1 MTSATEPASASG
13 AGREAT
19 ASCRAGSNRAPR
31 SSRSGKP
38 SRVSTSRAWAR
49 TASIPSMIAAG
60 SEAECASARSR
71 LSTTGSH
78 CLATAALVSASAR
91 RTWTAHLLRSLSR
104 SARARRR
111 WSSSSAILAVSA
123 VIASL
128 SLPASARSAA
138 STCLAPSGWAVPFP
152 SCWLTGASLA
162 GRELGIDH
170 VVVPA
175 AAAVSAAARGRAGLP
190 PWRGRTRREQLLVD
204 LPQLGGQ
211 APDAVQRR
219 VFLERLPGVGGQV
232 LRPCLLVHRH
242 RAAAFGQQV
251 LDLVGRGVE
260 LVAGVGQLAQPPV
273 LVPVLLG
280 VGDHPLDLGLVQ
292 VGGFGDG
299 DPLLGPGVLVPGRDV
314 QDPVRVDVEG
324 DLDLRYAPRRRAD
337 VLQPEPAQD
346 AVVRG
351 PFPLALQ
358 DHDVHRALVVLG
370 RAEHLGPPGRDRG
383 VAL

>member
-1 MTSATEPASASG
+1 MTSATVPASAPE

-49 TASIPSMIAAG
+49 TASIPSMMAAG
-60 SEAECASARSR
+60 SAVECASARSR

-78 CLATAALVSASAR
+78 SLATAALVSASVR

-111 WSSSSAILAVSA
+111 WSSSSAILVASA
-123 VIASL
+123 VIASP
-128 SLPASARSAA
+128 SPPAPARSAA
-138 STCLAPSGWAVPFP
+138 STCPAPSGRPVSSGCAVPLP
-152 SCWLTGASLA
+152 SCSFTGASLA

-170 VVVPA
+170 VVPA
-175 AAAVSAAARGRAGLP
+175 AAAVSAASRGRAGLP
-190 PWRGRTRREQLLVD
+190 PWRGRTRREQFLVD
-204 LPQLGGQ
+204 LPQLGVQ
-211 APDAVQRR
+211 APDPLHRR
-219 VFLERLPGVGGQV
+219 LFLERLPGVGGQV
-232 LRPCLLVHRH
+232 LRPRLLVHRH
-242 RAAAFGQQV
+242 RVAAFGQQV
-251 LDLVGRGVE
+251 LDLVGRGIE

-280 VGDHPLDLGLVQ
+280 VGDHPRHLGLVQ
-292 VGGFGDG
+292 VGALADG

-324 DLDLRYAPRRRAD
+324 DLDLRHAPRRR
-337 VLQPEPAQD
+337 
-346 AVVRG
+346 
-351 PFPLALQ
+351 
-358 DHDVHRALVVLG
+358 
-370 RAEHLGPPGRDRG
+370 
-383 VAL
+383 

>member
-1 MTSATEPASASG
+1 MTSATEPASAPG
-13 AGREAT
+13 AGRQAT

-49 TASIPSMIAAG
+49 TASIPSMMAAG
-60 SEAECASARSR
+60 SAAECASARSR

-111 WSSSSAILAVSA
+111 WSSSSAILVASA
-123 VIASL
+123 VIASP
-128 SLPASARSAA
+128 SPAAPSRSAA
-138 STCLAPSGWAVPFP
+138 STCPAPSGRPVPSGCAVPLP
-152 SCWLTGASLA
+152 SCSFTGASLA

-170 VVVPA
+170 VVVP
-175 AAAVSAAARGRAGLP
+175 AVSAAARGRAGLP

-232 LRPCLLVHRH
+232 LRPRLLVHRH
-242 RAAAFGQQV
+242 RVAAFGQQV

-280 VGDHPLDLGLVQ
+280 VSDHPLDLGLVQ
-292 VGGFGDG
+292 VGGLGDG
-299 DPLLGPGVLVPGRDV
+299 NPLLGPGVLVPGRD
-314 QDPVRVDVEG
+314 
-324 DLDLRYAPRRRAD
+324 A
-337 VLQPEPAQD
+337 
-346 AVVRG
+346 
-351 PFPLALQ
+351 
-358 DHDVHRALVVLG
+358 
-370 RAEHLGPPGRDRG
+370 
-383 VAL
+383 